1 MHNVN
6 MKDDDVQPETT
17 IVSALM
23 GAILGVFLVVFV
35 CALIVVVPIITIF
48 ALEVLLK
55 IDVEINFFTWL
66 AAFWFH
72 VVFAAGKLRK

>member
-23 GAILGVFLVVFV
+23 GVLLSIFLVIFV
-35 CALIVVVPIITIF
+35 CALIAVVPIIIIF
-48 ALEVLLK
+48 ALELLLNVDIK
-55 IDVEINFFTWL
+55 VHFLLI
-66 AAFWFH
+66 
-72 VVFAAGKLRK
+72 